1 MSKNL
6 LHSLPHLVALVRAAP
21 YSPIT
26 MIYHLAKHDAW
37 TVAQSTGVYTGNPAD
52 RADGFLH
59 LSTAS
64 QIEESA
70 RRHRAGEADLV
81 LLHVDEAQLDARL
94 VWGESRGGKLFPHVY
109 GDIPL
114 SAVKQATPLSLN
126 ADGIHQF
133 PELGSENGAD

>member
-6 LHSLPHLVALVRAAP
+6 FHSLPHLVALVRVAP

-26 MIYHLAKHDAW
+26 MIYHLAKYDAW
-37 TVAQSTGVYTGNPAD
+37 TVAQSTG
-52 RADGFLH
+52 
-59 LSTAS
+59 
-64 QIEESA
+64 
-70 RRHRAGEADLV
+70 
-81 LLHVDEAQLDARL
+81 ARL
-94 VWGESRGGKLFPHVY
+94 VWEESRGGKLFPHVY

>member
-1 MSKNL
+1 
-6 LHSLPHLVALVRAAP
+6 
-21 YSPIT
+21 

-70 RRHRAGEADLV
+70 RRHRAGETDLV

-94 VWGESRGGKLFPHVY
+94 VWEESRGGKLFPHVY

-133 PELGSENGAD
+133 PELGSENGVD